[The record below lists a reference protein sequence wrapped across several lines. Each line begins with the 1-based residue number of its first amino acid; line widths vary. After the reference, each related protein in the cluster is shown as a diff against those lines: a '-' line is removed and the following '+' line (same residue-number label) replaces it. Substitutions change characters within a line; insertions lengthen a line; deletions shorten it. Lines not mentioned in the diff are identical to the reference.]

1 MIVFPMGLWWVVQG
15 WVAVALR
22 CGFFSLG
29 NFGGDRRVWLSFGGW
44 CCVGLP
50 ERDKKTK
57 EMEMKE
63 KREKPNF

>member
-1 MIVFPMGLWWVVQG
+1 MH
-15 WVAVALR
+15 
-22 CGFFSLG
+22 GFFFLG

-50 ERDKKTK
+50 ERDKKIE

-63 KREKPNF
+63 KREKPKF

>member
-1 MIVFPMGLWWVVQG
+1 M
-15 WVAVALR
+15 
-22 CGFFSLG
+22 GFFWG

-63 KREKPNF
+63 NREKPNF